1 MPIKW
6 SAVKVNTA
14 ADMIETYLNQA
25 AEPLEQ
31 ARLVARQARKIDN
44 LPQYIDQYLQR
55 LLGDIDQAI
64 GSDGEH
70 RTAGR
75 LMADLE
81 NIRKAIPKGAIAKE
95 VNRYKHGSQQSLV

>member
-31 ARLVARQARKIDN
+31 ARIVASQARKIDN
-44 LPQYIDQYLQR
+44 LPQYIDQYFQR

-64 GSDGEH
+64 GSQGEH
-70 RTAGR
+70 KSTGR
-75 LMADLE
+75 LMTDIE
-81 NIRKAIPKGAIAKE
+81 GIRKAIPKGAIARE